1 MKTVFQ
7 AYARYNKNVNQD
19 IIDIVKN
26 LPQETL
32 MQEFKTYYPTVYD
45 TLVHILLADIFYLK
59 RFKTLFGEYGG
70 LKNSTMVSY
79 DKTRLE
85 EELKPD
91 YTRLFALLKTAD
103 EEIAAFVGTLQD
115 DDYTKVVHYKNFK
128 GDAAEMEVW
137 QGLMQ
142 MFNHGTHHR
151 GLISAL
157 LDMLGIDND
166 YSAVLPR
173 I

>member
-19 IIDIVKN
+19 IIGIVQA
-26 LPQETL
+26 LPQETV
-32 MQEFKTYYPTVYD
+32 MQKFKTYYPTVYD
-45 TLVHILLADIFYLK
+45 TLVHILRADIFYLK
-59 RFKTLFGEYGG
+59 RFKTLFGAYDS

-91 YTRLFALLKTAD
+91 YTKLFELLKTVD
-103 EEIAAFVGTLQD
+103 EEIAAFVTALQD
-115 DDYTKVVHYKNFK
+115 VDFTKVVHYKNFK
-128 GDAAEMEVW
+128 GEAAEMEVW

-142 MFNHGTHHR
+142 LFNHGTHHR
-151 GLISAL
+151 GLLSAL